1 MKYSIITIN
10 YNHHNGL
17 RKTIESVIIQSCK
30 DYEYIIIDGGS
41 TDGSREVIEKYSA
54 YINYWVSEP
63 NKGIY
68 NAMNKGIKVA
78 QGDYLI
84 FMNSGDTFYNAK
96 ALESSLP
103 YMKYD
108 IVQGI
113 AKNQD
118 MSETPL
124 CLVQIPGKAQLFSPS
139 LHHQS
144 CFFKK
149 KLFNNSLYDEN
160 YKIVA
165 DWKFY
170 IEQLIF
176 YHCTFLRIP
185 VKVAIYEG
193 GGISET
199 NKDTDFEERRNVI
212 IGIEKQLKDKG
223 LYDLW
228 EKEILHIMFT
238 TKQRFLINKNVI
250 DVDKFVSTFP
260 KSSNYYVYY
269 PFSKKQRF
277 LFFLANHRMSH
288 LIKVLLKIQ
297 NSISFF

>member
-10 YNHHNGL
+10 FNHHDGL

-30 DYEYIIIDGGS
+30 NYEFIIIDGGS
-41 TDGSREVIEKYSA
+41 TDGSREVIELYSA
-54 YINYWVSEP
+54 NINYWVSEP
-63 NKGIY
+63 DKGIY
-68 NAMNKGIKVA
+68 NAMNKGIKA
-78 QGDYLI
+78 ANGEYLI
-84 FMNSGDTFYNAK
+84 FMNSGDTFYNEK

-103 YMKYD
+103 YLKYD

-124 CLVQIPGKAQLFSPS
+124 CLVQIPGKTQLFSPS

-144 CFFKK
+144 CFFRK
-149 KLFNNSLYDEN
+149 KLFNHSLYDEN

-176 YHCTFLRIP
+176 SNCTFFRMP
-185 VKVAIYEG
+185 VIVAIYEG
-193 GGISET
+193 GGISDA
-199 NKDTDFEERRNVI
+199 NKDTEFEERKKVI
-212 IGIEKQLKDKG
+212 TEIEKHLKEKG

-238 TKQRFLINKNVI
+238 VKQRFLINKSYIN
-250 DVDKFVSTFP
+250 VDKFVNTFP
-260 KSSNYYVYY
+260 QSSGYYVYY
-269 PFSKKQRF
+269 PFSKKQRL
-277 LFFLANHRMSH
+277 LFFLANHGMSH
-288 LIKVLLKIQ
+288 LIKVLLKAQ
-297 NSISFF
+297 NISSF

>member
-10 YNHHNGL
+10 FNHRDGL

-30 DYEYIIIDGGS
+30 NYEFIVIDGGS
-41 TDGSREVIEKYSA
+41 TDGSREFIEQYSA
-54 YINYWVSEP
+54 NINYWVSEP
-63 NKGIY
+63 DKGIY
-68 NAMNKGIKVA
+68 NAMNKGIKA
-78 QGDYLI
+78 ANGEYLI
-84 FMNSGDTFYNAK
+84 FMNSGDTFYDEK

-103 YMKYD
+103 YMNDD

-124 CLVQIPGKAQLFSPS
+124 CLVEIPGKTQLFSPS

-144 CFFKK
+144 CFFRK
-149 KLFNNSLYDEN
+149 KLFEHSLYDEN

-176 YHCTFLRIP
+176 YHCTFLRMP

-193 GGISET
+193 GGISDT
-199 NKDTDFEERRNVI
+199 SKDIDFEERKKVI
-212 IGIEKQLKDKG
+212 AGIEKLLKEKG

-228 EKEILHIMFT
+228 EKELLHVKFT
-238 TKQRFLINKNVI
+238 TKQRFLINKSHVN
-250 DVDKFVSTFP
+250 VDKFVNTFP
-260 KSSNYYVYY
+260 ESSGYYVYY
-269 PFSKKQRF
+269 PFSKKQRL

-288 LIKVLLKIQ
+288 LIKVLLKAQ
-297 NSISFF
+297 KCLSSF